1 MYDSEMDGGAF
12 RKFVFRKLVFRKS
25 AFRKKWRIIINKPQN
40 IDIIA
45 YTPHQEISK
54 NLPPDLKS
62 FDEIPDVSE
71 YYKTKEDKEF
81 KIFKNDNLIIFQSPF
96 QAELFSK
103 YEDIFAD
110 GTFYTAPAIA
120 QQVFI
125 TRTYIEKLN
134 SFYTTSFSII
144 KNKEQINYE
153 ILLEELKKNANK
165 YNSNNEITPKYFNCD
180 FEKAISNAAE
190 KVFPNINIKYC
201 IWHYKRAFK
210 NKFNKLCSKEYWNY
224 YNNIKHITNNASES
238 YNNQLK
244 SIFSKKP
251 TFFKLIYVLQKQ
263 EFLFNIDYQ
272 RRIAGYWEKK
282 PKKLIRTDEI
292 NLNITKL
299 WKSWKKEKMKLIEI
313 K

>member
-1 MYDSEMDGGAF
+1 MNRCKSFIILNDKYEILKRSSVPFDIEPKRLYDEISPEMGSQCCQY
-12 RKFVFRKLVFRKS
+12 KTIKS
-25 AFRKKWRIIINKPQN
+25 S
-40 IDIIA
+40 IA
-45 YTPHQEISK
+45 RNISK

-71 YYKTKEDKEF
+71 YYKTKEGKEF

-120 QQVFI
+120 QQAFI

-153 ILLEELKKNANK
+153 ILLEELKKNAIK
-165 YNSNNEITPKYFNCD
+165 YNSNNEITPKYFHCD

-201 IWHYKRAFK
+201 IWHYKRALK
-210 NKFNKLCSKEYWNY
+210 NKFNKLCSKEVIS
-224 YNNIKHITNNASES
+224 NNDLNNDYKHISN
-238 YNNQLK
+238 
-244 SIFSKKP
+244 FP
-251 TFFKLIYVLQKQ
+251 
-263 EFLFNIDYQ
+263 FNF
-272 RRIAGYWEKK
+272 
-282 PKKLIRTDEI
+282 
-292 NLNITKL
+292 
-299 WKSWKKEKMKLIEI
+299 
-313 K
+313 